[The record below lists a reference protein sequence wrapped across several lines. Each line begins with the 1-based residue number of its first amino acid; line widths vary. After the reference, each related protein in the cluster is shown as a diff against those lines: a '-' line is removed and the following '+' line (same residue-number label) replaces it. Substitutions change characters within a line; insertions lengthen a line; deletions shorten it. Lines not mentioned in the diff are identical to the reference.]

1 MISLIEQYLEERFG
15 IVQEDILVSPFTNKT
30 ATVKE
35 VLHTVEQRGHE
46 EKVLEKIQL
55 IQSLGRKGVI
65 MYLSDLSK

>member
-1 MISLIEQYLEERFG
+1 MIEQYLEERFG

-35 VLHTVEQRGHE
+35 ILHTVEQKGHAQM
-46 EKVLEKIQL
+46 VLKKLQL

-65 MYLSDLSK
+65 MYLAGLSK